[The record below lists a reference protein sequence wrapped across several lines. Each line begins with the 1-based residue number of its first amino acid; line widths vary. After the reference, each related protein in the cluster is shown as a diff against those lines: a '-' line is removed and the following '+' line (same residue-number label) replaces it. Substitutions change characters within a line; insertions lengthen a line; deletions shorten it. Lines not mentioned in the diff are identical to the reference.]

1 MLRAH
6 LVAASLA
13 LGLGLAA
20 WGSSPSTAPEAS
32 PGASPTMMGF
42 GGGASVLAIAGLFLM
57 NRRKDGDEPPA
68 SHA

>member
-13 LGLGLAA
+13 IGLGFAA
-20 WGSSPSTAPEAS
+20 WGSSPPSVPDAS
-32 PGASPTMMGF
+32 PGPSLTMMGF

-57 NRRKDGDEPPA
+57 NRRKDGDEAPA